1 MLRKRD
7 IAFDPDQIVK
17 AFYRGLLGRDGE
29 QKGLDSHA
37 GRLRMG
43 YALETLL
50 RDFTQSDEYKT
61 ILGRSSFP
69 MDGAPPMPVQTTCA
83 SDQRHAIWSHIA
95 SVWSEYGSREPY
107 WSVVTD
113 DRWRAA
119 NMSDERALDEFY
131 RTGEAERERLDA
143 WLRRNAVSC
152 GSNAVCAEY
161 GCGVG
166 RVTFFLAGRFRSV
179 IALDV
184 SETHLEAARRRLR
197 ERNIRNVEYILVR
210 DPDDLLPLTHV
221 DIFYSILTLQHNPP
235 PIIADILSCAFKGL
249 NPGGAAFF
257 QVPTYAKDYSFSV
270 QRYLRETARNR
281 VMEMHFLPQ
290 RTVLELARIHD
301 VFPLEIQPDWC
312 IGNPDRWISSTFLMT
327 KRGLG

>member
-7 IAFDPDQIVK
+7 AAFDPYQIVR
-17 AFYRGLLGRDGE
+17 AFYRGLLGREAE

-43 YALETLL
+43 YALESLL
-50 RDFTQSDEYKT
+50 RDFTQSDEYKAV
-61 ILGRSSFP
+61 LGRSSFP
-69 MDGAPPMPVQTTCA
+69 MDGAPPMPVETTCEWDE
-83 SDQRHAIWSHIA
+83 SSAIWSHIA
-95 SVWSEYGSREPY
+95 SVWSEYGHTEPY

-131 RTGEAERERLDA
+131 DTGGAERERLDA
-143 WLRRNAVSC
+143 WLSRNAVSC

-166 RVTFFLAGRFRSV
+166 RVTLFLARRFRSV

-197 ERNIRNVEYILVR
+197 ERNIRNVEYVLVR
-210 DPDDLLPLTHV
+210 NRNDLLPLANI
-221 DIFYSILTLQHNPP
+221 DLFYSILTLQHNPP
-235 PIIADILSCAFKGL
+235 PIVADILSCAFKGL
-249 NPGGAAFF
+249 NRGGTAFF
-257 QVPTYAKDYSFSV
+257 QIPTYSKDYSFSV
-270 QRYLRETARNR
+270 QRYLRQIARNGA
-281 VMEMHFLPQ
+281 MEMHFLPQ
-290 RTVLELARIHD
+290 RTVLELARTHD

-327 KRGLG
+327 KRRAG

>member
-1 MLRKRD
+1 
-7 IAFDPDQIVK
+7 
-17 AFYRGLLGRDGE
+17 
-29 QKGLDSHA
+29 
-37 GRLRMG
+37 MG